1 MATNILENNKM
12 TKMFLSY
19 GHFQPKDGKFGF
31 TGANIKNHINHNG
44 KGKIRIASTNMK
56 GTRRT

>member
-1 MATNILENNKM
+1 M

-56 GTRRT
+56 GTRRTWGL